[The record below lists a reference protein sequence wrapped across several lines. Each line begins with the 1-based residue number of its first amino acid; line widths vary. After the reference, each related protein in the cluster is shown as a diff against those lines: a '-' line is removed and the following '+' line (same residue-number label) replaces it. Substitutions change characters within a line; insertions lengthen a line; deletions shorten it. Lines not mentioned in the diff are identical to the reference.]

1 MMDQKILELT
11 ALYEISK
18 AFASSLDLKVASNK
32 VIDILSSV
40 LGMRR
45 GTLTLLHPET
55 GELVIEV
62 AHGLTREERERG
74 HWKGD
79 GDR

>member
-55 GELVIEV
+55 EQLGCLRLDSTTLRWHT
-62 AHGLTREERERG
+62 A
-74 HWKGD
+74 
-79 GDR
+79 